1 MEYKLMMSW
10 DIKPGQD
17 QQYFEFVVREWVP
30 GITRLGLQPREAWYA
45 IYGDCPQITTSIVT
59 GDLDRLREILK
70 SEDWQKLQE
79 RLMDYVYNYDQKIV
93 RASPGFQI

>member
-59 GDLDRLREILK
+59 GDLDRLRQILK